1 MVKTH
6 NPSQQCSIRYGIV
19 NCKRTVVQQRFRAFS
34 SCTPATLY
42 PFNNNSLFPSHPSP
56 WQPLLSAFYVSV
68 LFWVPS
74 WDAPSV
80 ITSLHL
86 LAQFRSATL
95 PWLGFHKAESPTPLL
110 RPLLSL
116 FLDVPCIS
124 FINIHSPKW
133 VFLPWLTF
141 SLHKQNSTELCDSY
155 DIGGRGWSGSR
166 RKKAMWYKYASLQ
179 LTPESFTSSW
189 KLALLSPSV
198 CLWGIL
204 NCLCHH
210 LFVLLTPSNQHV

>member
-1 MVKTH
+1 MLCNRGLGLFHPAHLQLYIHLTTTPCFPH
-6 NPSQQCSIRYGIV
+6 
-19 NCKRTVVQQRFRAFS
+19 
-34 SCTPATLY
+34 TPAPGNHCFL
-42 PFNNNSLFPSHPSP
+42 LFM
-56 WQPLLSAFYVSV
+56 SAYSSD
-68 LFWVPS
+68 PS

-95 PWLGFHKAESPTPLL
+95 PWLGFHKTESPTPLL

-124 FINIHSPKW
+124 FINVHSPKW

-155 DIGGRGWSGSR
+155 NIGGKGWSGSR

-179 LTPESFTSSW
+179 LTPESFTWSW

-198 CLWGIL
+198 CLWGSL

-210 LFVLLTPSNQHV
+210 LFVLLAPSNQHV